1 MCSYNYI
8 FHKHISTKQTLIIL
22 GYVQY
27 LLEHLTMNNDE
38 NLKTTISEKMVTKT
52 TVLIELVLLITTC
65 RVS

>member
-1 MCSYNYI
+1 MCSIII
-8 FHKHISTKQTLIIL
+8 FFISIFPQKQTLIIL